1 MALKPGNLTAST
13 NPNDPAF
20 LNSMA
25 SEIENQLNTLMTN
38 DGLPKLSMDPSNR
51 SVRDRRRLFV
61 AIARGGGPASSRQPR
76 RLCHK
81 DQQRQHHRES
91 RPHRDKL
98 NDGCDEA
105 ILGFSARLR

>member
-51 SVRDRRRLFV
+51 NVRDRRRLFV
-61 AIARGGGPASSRQPR
+61 AIARGVVRHLADNPDAFVIKTNNASITAKVD
-76 RLCHK
+76 HIAT
-81 DQQRQHHRES
+81 
-91 RPHRDKL
+91 
-98 NDGCDEA
+98 N
-105 ILGFSARLR
+105 

>member
-1 MALKPGNLTAST
+1 MALKPGNLTLST

-38 DGLPKLSMDPSNR
+38 DHLPKLSMDPSNR

-61 AIARGGGPASSRQPR
+61 AIARGVVRHLANNPDAFVITTNNASITAKVD
-76 RLCHK
+76 HI
-81 DQQRQHHRES
+81 
-91 RPHRDKL
+91 
-98 NDGCDEA
+98 A
-105 ILGFSARLR
+105 TT

>member
-38 DGLPKLSMDPSNR
+38 DGLPKLSMDLSNR

-61 AIARGGGPASSRQPR
+61 AIARGVVRHLADNPDAFVIKTNNASITAKVD
-76 RLCHK
+76 HIAT
-81 DQQRQHHRES
+81 
-91 RPHRDKL
+91 
-98 NDGCDEA
+98 N
-105 ILGFSARLR
+105 

>member
-61 AIARGGGPASSRQPR
+61 AIARGVVRHLADNPDAFVIKTNNASITAKVD
-76 RLCHK
+76 HIAT
-81 DQQRQHHRES
+81 
-91 RPHRDKL
+91 
-98 NDGCDEA
+98 N
-105 ILGFSARLR
+105 

>member
-61 AIARGGGPASSRQPR
+61 AIARGVVRHLAENPNAFVITTNNASITAKVD
-76 RLCHK
+76 HIAT
-81 DQQRQHHRES
+81 
-91 RPHRDKL
+91 
-98 NDGCDEA
+98 N
-105 ILGFSARLR
+105 

>member
-1 MALKPGNLTAST
+1 MALKPGNLTTSI

-38 DGLPKLSMDPSNR
+38 DNLPKLSMDPSNR

-61 AIARGGGPASSRQPR
+61 AIARGVVRHLAKNPDAFVIITNNASITAKVD
-76 RLCHK
+76 HI
-81 DQQRQHHRES
+81 
-91 RPHRDKL
+91 
-98 NDGCDEA
+98 A
-105 ILGFSARLR
+105 TT